1 MQIRKIIDA
10 KSVRPLRLLPN
21 IAGLEFHGVRADFT
35 LANCHVEHTVEGT
48 HVIRGEETYFNLRGW
63 LPKS

>member
-10 KSVRPLRLLPN
+10 KSVRPLAVLPN
-21 IAGLEFHGVRADFT
+21 WPGYQFHGVRTDFT
-35 LANCHVEHTVEGT
+35 LANCHVELTKNGC
-48 HVIRGEETYFNLRGW
+48 VIRGEETYFNLRGW